1 MGTISSR
8 VPLISVFGGVFVLVL
23 LDLSALFCKKKDKR
37 PQVLSHWNQIIDVVQ
52 HNWNIYLLG
61 STIMFTAKGD

>member
-23 LDLSALFCKKKDKR
+23 LDLSALFCKKKGQKTTSLEQLEPD
-37 PQVLSHWNQIIDVVQ
+37 
-52 HNWNIYLLG
+52 Y
-61 STIMFTAKGD
+61 